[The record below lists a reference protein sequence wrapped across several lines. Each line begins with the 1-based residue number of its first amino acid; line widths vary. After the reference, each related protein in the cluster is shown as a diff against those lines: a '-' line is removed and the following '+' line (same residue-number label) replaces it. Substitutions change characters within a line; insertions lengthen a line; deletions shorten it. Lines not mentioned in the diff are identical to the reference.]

1 MTAGHLEGIGHLS
14 AGRIDLHHRV
24 GLGARRVHQAVGR
37 VEARLLDGYL
47 RGQSLFDL
55 IGGGVDT
62 HDLAALS
69 GGDIHPLLLGA
80 VVEKVRG
87 QAVDGDP
94 VDHLHELRR
103 ALIGVDHRHRAADQA
118 GIQAVRVL
126 SNGKAVGRTRHIDRA
141 HESRGCRGDVHDVDP
156 VGGAVAE
163 VKAVGA
169 LVSLDAVEGA
179 RRDHRDGR
187 LAHG

>member
-1 MTAGHLEGIGHLS
+1 MSAIPKVDQGDAAAAGDERQLAVGVDREARGMTAGHLEGIGHLS

-55 IGGGVDT
+55 IGGGVDA

-126 SNGKAVGRTRHIDRA
+126 SNGKAVGRTPTTSIPWA
-141 HESRGCRGDVHDVDP
+141 
-156 VGGAVAE
+156 
-163 VKAVGA
+163 A
-169 LVSLDAVEGA
+169 LSP
-179 RRDHRDGR
+179 R
-187 LAHG
+187 